1 MFKPCVVFDTCAMIA
16 IIKDKIGNSPIAS
29 LPVNINALVSVITR
43 IELLSYPNLSAS
55 EAQQIRML
63 LKKRFKVV
71 SLNKKIEEIATLIR
85 SKTKL
90 KLPDSII
97 AATAISKKAL
107 LISGDTHL
115 LSLKWPGYLIQGI
128 YGN

>member
-16 IIKDKIGNSPIAS
+16 IIKNQIGNGSIVS
-29 LPVNINALVSVITR
+29 LPANINAMVSVITR
-43 IELLSYPNLSAS
+43 IELLSYPDLSAS
-55 EAQQIRML
+55 EDQQIRKL

-71 SLNKKIEEIATLIR
+71 SLNKKIEQIATLIR
-85 SKTKL
+85 AKTRL

-107 LISGDTHL
+107 LISGDTQL

-128 YGN
+128 

>member
-16 IIKDKIGNSPIAS
+16 IIKNKIGNGSLAS
-29 LPVNINALVSVITR
+29 LPENINAMISVITR
-43 IELLSYPNLSAS
+43 IELLSYPDLSAS
-55 EAQQIRML
+55 EEQQIRML
-63 LKKRFKVV
+63 LKKRFKV
-71 SLNKKIEEIATLIR
+71 LPINNKIEQIATLIR
-85 SKTKL
+85 AKTKL

-107 LISGDTHL
+107 LISDDIQL

-128 YGN
+128 

>member
-16 IIKDKIGNSPIAS
+16 IIKNKIENGPIAS
-29 LPVNINALVSVITR
+29 LPVNINALISVITR

-55 EAQQIRML
+55 EDQQIRML

-71 SLNKKIEEIATLIR
+71 SLNNKIEQIAMFICP
-85 SKTKL
+85 KTKL

-107 LISGDTHL
+107 LISGDTQL

-128 YGN
+128 Y

>member
-1 MFKPCVVFDTCAMIA
+1 MFRPCVIFDTCAMIA
-16 IIKDKIGNSPIAS
+16 IIKNKIENGPIAS
-29 LPVNINALVSVITR
+29 LPLNINALVSVITR

-71 SLNKKIEEIATLIR
+71 SLNKKVEQIATLIR
-85 SKTKL
+85 AKTKL

-107 LISGDTHL
+107 LISGDSRL
-115 LSLKWPGYLIQGI
+115 LSLKWPGYLIQNI
-128 YGN
+128 Y

>member
-1 MFKPCVVFDTCAMIA
+1 MFKPCIVFDTCAMIA
-16 IIKDKIGNSPIAS
+16 IIKNKIENGPITS
-29 LPVNINALVSVITR
+29 LPANINALISVITR

-71 SLNKKIEEIATLIR
+71 SLNNKIEQIATLIR
-85 SKTKL
+85 AKTKL

-107 LISGDTHL
+107 LISGDTQL